1 MKPEHVKVI
10 LKAMPYIIKEL
21 EVDESFLSVFVSEG
35 ILDEHSVEEILVG
48 VMANCLQIVISC
60 GPYDSYLIPLVEGIV
75 RDRICLVHDM
85 TSQWVTISYLDLWNL
100 SVLDYCKV
108 MSWVWPNWYE
118 KVISLDQTRFFYAH

>member
-1 MKPEHVKVI
+1 MKPEHIKVI
-10 LKAMPYIIKEL
+10 LKAMSYIIKEL

-48 VMANCLQIVISC
+48 VMVNCLQIVISC

-85 TSQWVTISYLDLWNL
+85 TSHWVMISYPDLLLQWCHECNPIGM
-100 SVLDYCKV
+100 K
-108 MSWVWPNWYE
+108 
-118 KVISLDQTRFFYAH
+118 R